1 MGVHSAF
8 LSLVTGDFT
17 FDPDIQT
24 HPSQGPNMYFLWI
37 WRKSVQRFPIWFT
50 NKVKKQ
56 KATDS
61 ANNRTLYS
69 LRACG
74 EKYKKEQK
82 RVARSVEVKTLLKSS
97 FLPNVTV

>member
-1 MGVHSAF
+1 VNLAQIRSAVPD
-8 LSLVTGDFT
+8 LVYK
-17 FDPDIQT
+17 Q
-24 HPSQGPNMYFLWI
+24 S
-37 WRKSVQRFPIWFT
+37 K
-50 NKVKKQ
+50 KKQ